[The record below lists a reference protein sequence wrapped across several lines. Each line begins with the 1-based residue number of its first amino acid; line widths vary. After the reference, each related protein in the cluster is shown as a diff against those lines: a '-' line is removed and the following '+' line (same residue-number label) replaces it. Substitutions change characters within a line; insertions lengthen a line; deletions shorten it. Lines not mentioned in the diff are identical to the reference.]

1 MLISIK
7 KDDPRPLYL
16 QIIIQFKEQI
26 RRGTLKPGDELPSVR
41 ELANSL
47 GVNMHTVR
55 SAYIKLREQGII
67 NLSLGRRATLT
78 RMKQPENIKAV
89 EAEIIARMEELTTDA
104 LLMGLSPEEIQK
116 ILIRE
121 MERLRTEGNI

>member
-16 QIIIQFKEQI
+16 QIIIQLKEQI

-41 ELANSL
+41 ELAHVL
-47 GVNMHTVR
+47 GINMHTVR
-55 SAYIKLREQGII
+55 NAYIKLHEQSII
-67 NLSLGRRATLT
+67 NLSLGRRATVTHL
-78 RMKQPENIKAV
+78 KQPENIKAV
-89 EAEIIARMEELTTDA
+89 EAEIIGKMEELTTDA
-104 LLMGLSPEEIQK
+104 LLMGLPVEEIQK

-121 MERLRTEGNI
+121 MERLSTERNI

>member
-16 QIIIQFKEQI
+16 QIIIQLKEQI

-41 ELANSL
+41 ELAHVL
-47 GVNMHTVR
+47 GINMHTVR
-55 SAYIKLREQGII
+55 NAYIKLHEQSII
-67 NLSLGRRATLT
+67 NLSLGRRATVTHL
-78 RMKQPENIKAV
+78 KQPENIKAV
-89 EAEIIARMEELTTDA
+89 EAEIIGKMEELTTDA
-104 LLMGLSPEEIQK
+104 LLMGLSVEEIQK

-121 MERLRTEGNI
+121 MERLSTERNI